1 MKQTG
6 KPQTRDH
13 LIDTALATVR
23 THGIVGLT
31 LDAVAKEAGVSKG
44 GLLHHFRSKNLLI
57 ETMLRRLFAEFEAR
71 VQAYAD
77 AEAPTPGRWLCAYV
91 RATFDDEP
99 PPLELVAVL
108 LSGIMENDALMAL
121 VRDDWRHWQERLLN
135 DGVPAARAQV
145 IRQAA
150 DAYWSER
157 LMDVAPSDHAARA
170 ELMRELL
177 QLTEGEPYDDRTLV
191 IADRNCSPG
200 QP

>member
-1 MKQTG
+1 MKQAG
-6 KPQTRDH
+6 KTRDH

-23 THGIVGLT
+23 THGIGGLT

-44 GLLHHFRSKNLLI
+44 GLLHHFRSKNMLV
-57 ETMLRRLFAEFEAR
+57 ETMLRRLLAQFEAR
-71 VQAYAD
+71 VQTYAEQEVP
-77 AEAPTPGRWLCAYV
+77 APGRWLRAYV

-108 LSGIMENDALMAL
+108 LSGMLENNALLTL
-121 VRDDWRHWQERLLN
+121 VRDDWQHWHDRLIN

-157 LMDVAPSDHAARA
+157 LMDVAPTDSAARSELMA
-170 ELMRELL
+170 ELLR
-177 QLTEGEPYDDRTLV
+177 LV
-191 IADRNCSPG
+191 EV
-200 QP
+200 